1 MIPAKSVKVLP
12 ATPTET
18 RWRSPEII
26 ESDAIATKVPIQ
38 PELNTSQGPINNNCI
53 TMPEV
58 IIGEI
63 PNSIRVPRL
72 DARITRIQYKGSALF
87 DCNIPYKGI
96 WQQTKQ
102 MPCRDL
108 LFWRAA
114 DLLNHVVLVRREI
127 LLVHLAHRRIDLLLA
142 LQLPCF
148 SLLVPLDYLRW

>member
-1 MIPAKSVKVLP
+1 MFCCCLFCVCGPRECHDFLPWKSILQ
-12 ATPTET
+12 
-18 RWRSPEII
+18 RRSRMRVI
-26 ESDAIATKVPIQ
+26 TT
-38 PELNTSQGPINNNCI
+38 NT
-53 TMPEV
+53 V
-58 IIGEI
+58 
-63 PNSIRVPRL
+63 
-72 DARITRIQYKGSALF
+72 ITRIQYKGSALF
-87 DCNIPYKGI
+87 DCNIPYRGI